1 MFYFYFIIIL
11 YMLVCFLMRDRKR
24 LEMGGIGSREKLGGV
39 ELGETILKIYCIKIS
54 IFTFF

>member
-1 MFYFYFIIIL
+1 
-11 YMLVCFLMRDRKR
+11 MRDRKR